1 MNSSHMAF
9 LWSEGFRL
17 ESKGAYLPGVKV
29 LGTPSP
35 SAKSGTLPEQ
45 TNPEAGRG
53 LASDTEPVTL
63 RVLPVPQTAEVLAQD
78 PKRLAQLGTPMT
90 EAIATVRRTLD
101 DYRRAKGPI
110 ETSWRN
116 NLRLSK
122 DDHEVQLR
130 NEVQLR
136 TRPDGFDEVIVQAE
150 A

>member
-53 LASDTEPVTL
+53 LAYD
-63 RVLPVPQTAEVLAQD
+63 
-78 PKRLAQLGTPMT
+78 
-90 EAIATVRRTLD
+90 TVRLQ
-101 DYRRAKGPI
+101 AALI
-110 ETSWRN
+110 E
-116 NLRLSK
+116 
-122 DDHEVQLR
+122 
-130 NEVQLR
+130 
-136 TRPDGFDEVIVQAE
+136 
-150 A
+150 